1 MDDQLKNRYKTYADS
16 MLSAVKEERW
26 ADACSVIVGGLEEA
40 KKNNEQKLADLLPV
54 SFRAQLTIFEDIHG
68 RQESEEGRYRQID
81 EAND

>member
-1 MDDQLKNRYKTYADS
+1 
-16 MLSAVKEERW
+16 MLVPLLLVAWKRQ
-26 ADACSVIVGGLEEA
+26 